1 MSWKLKKKKESPE
14 IPTSS
19 MADIAFLLIV
29 FFMVTSVFSVT
40 RGLEFQLPRNDDTQ
54 QQNATAEEAVHILIE
69 PAGSRCNYTVD
80 KQMMDL
86 ADINVY
92 LQPKLA
98 RNPNKFVIIDPVPEA
113 PYKCMVDAF
122 DELKQGDVKNISIPT
137 SAEKAA
143 WGNIF

>member
-1 MSWKLKKKKESPE
+1 MKLKKKKEDPE

-40 RGLEFQLPRNDDTQ
+40 RGLEFQLPRQDQ
-54 QQNATAEEAVHILIE
+54 QSPQDATAEEAVHIAIE
-69 PAGSRCNYTVD
+69 PSGARCSFTVD
-80 KQMMDL
+80 GQLMGL

-98 RNPNKFVIIDPVPEA
+98 RNPNKFVIIDPAPNA
-113 PYKCMVDAF
+113 PYRCMVDAF

-137 SAEKAA
+137 EAEKAA
-143 WGNIF
+143 WGSIM

>member
-1 MSWKLKKKKESPE
+1 MAWKLKKKKESPE

-40 RGLEFQLPRNDDTQ
+40 RGLEFQLPREDNQ
-54 QQNATAEEAVHILIE
+54 PQNATAEEAVHILIE
-69 PAGSRCNYTVD
+69 RSGARCSFTVD
-80 KQMMDL
+80 GELMDL
-86 ADINVY
+86 KDINVY

-98 RNPNKFVIIDPVPEA
+98 RNPNKFVIIDPVPDA
-113 PYKCMVDAF
+113 PYRCMVDAF

-137 SAEKAA
+137 SVEKAA
-143 WGNIF
+143 WGSIL

>member
-1 MSWKLKKKKESPE
+1 MKLKKKKGSPE

-40 RGLEFQLPRNDDTQ
+40 RGLEFQLPRQ
-54 QQNATAEEAVHILIE
+54 QENTESSPEEAVHIHIE
-69 PAGSRCNYTVD
+69 KAGSNCAFTVD
-80 KQMMDL
+80 GELMSL
-86 ADINVY
+86 GDIAIY

-98 RNPNKFVIIDPVPEA
+98 RNPNKFVIIDPAPTA
-113 PYKCMVDAF
+113 PYRCMVDAF

-137 SAEKAA
+137 AVEKAS
-143 WGNIF
+143 WGDVM

>member
-1 MSWKLKKKKESPE
+1 MKLKKKKQSPE

-40 RGLEFQLPRNDDTQ
+40 RGLEYQLPRNDQDTQ
-54 QQNATAEEAVHILIE
+54 DQSQEEAVHIHIE
-69 PAGSRCNYTVD
+69 RAGSECAFTVD
-80 KQMMDL
+80 QTLMDL
-86 ADINVY
+86 SDINVY

-98 RNPNKFVIIDPVPEA
+98 RNPNKFVIIDPAPTA
-113 PYKCMVDAF
+113 PYRCMVDAF

-137 SAEKAA
+137 TAEKAA
-143 WGNIF
+143 WGNVL

>member
-40 RGLEFQLPRNDDTQ
+40 RGLEFQLPTDQ
-54 QQNATAEEAVHILIE
+54 PEEQNQTAEEATHIRIE
-69 PAGSRCNYTVD
+69 PSGADCSYTID
-80 KQMMDL
+80 NNPTNL
-86 ADINVY
+86 RDINVY
-92 LQPKLA
+92 LQPILA
-98 RNPNKFVIIDPVPEA
+98 RNPNKFVIIDPLPEA
-113 PYKCMVDAF
+113 PYKCMVNVF

-137 SAEKAA
+137 QAEKDA
-143 WGNIF
+143 WGSIM

>member
-1 MSWKLKKKKESPE
+1 MKIKKKKGNPE

-40 RGLEFQLPRNDDTQ
+40 RGLEFQLPRNDTDSQ
-54 QQNATAEEAVHILIE
+54 DASQEEAVHIHIE
-69 PAGSRCNYTVD
+69 RAGSECAFTVD
-80 KQMMDL
+80 KQLMNL
-86 ADINVY
+86 SDINVY

-98 RNPNKFVIIDPVPEA
+98 RNPNKFVIIDPAPSA
-113 PYKCMVDAF
+113 PYRCMVDAF

-137 SAEKAA
+137 AAEKAA
-143 WGNIF
+143 WGDVM

>member
-1 MSWKLKKKKESPE
+1 VKIEKKKDNPE

-40 RGLEFQLPRNDDTQ
+40 RGLEFQLPNRDTETPQ
-54 QQNATAEEAVHILIE
+54 DATAEEAVHIQIS
-69 PAGSRCNYTVD
+69 PAGNGCQFVVD
-80 KQMMDL
+80 QELMDL

-98 RNPNKFVIIDPVPEA
+98 RNPNKFVIIDPDPDA
-113 PYKCMVDAF
+113 PYRCMVDAF

-137 SAEKAA
+137 EAEKAQ
-143 WGNIF
+143 WGSIM

>member
-1 MSWKLKKKKESPE
+1 MKLKKKKESPE

-40 RGLEFQLPRNDDTQ
+40 RGLEFQLPRQDPSSQDSSP
-54 QQNATAEEAVHILIE
+54 EEAVHIHIE
-69 PAGSRCNYTVD
+69 PSGATCAFTVD
-80 KQMMDL
+80 GELMAL
-86 ADINVY
+86 RDINVY

-98 RNPNKFVIIDPVPEA
+98 RNPNKFVIIDPAGDA
-113 PYKCMVDAF
+113 PYRCMVDAF

-137 SAEKAA
+137 AAEKAS
-143 WGNIF
+143 WGPMM